1 MAIVP
6 IQGRWEDIVRDHGDA
21 LRGQQ
26 VVIYL
31 QGATFD
37 DTPTGRERRESFRK
51 NLELAHELT
60 KDCPPL
66 RLPIS
71 RQEMYEDSEE

>member
-6 IQGRWEDIVRDHGDA
+6 IQGQWEDIVREHGDA

-37 DTPTGRERRESFRK
+37 DSPAGRQRRESFRK
-51 NLELAHELT
+51 GLDQAHELT
-60 KDCPPL
+60 KDCAPL
-66 RLPIS
+66 RFPIS
-71 RQEMYEDSEE
+71 RQEMYEDPD